1 VPERRP
7 NRVLGPADAEFWGHC
22 AEGELWL
29 QQCAGC
35 SHISWPPAIQCERC
49 GTADL
54 QWQRVSGRGRVV
66 SWCTF
71 GKRYYDELPVPWDA
85 ILVELEEGPL
95 FVSNPDGF
103 SSDEIEDG
111 MPVAVD
117 FVEAEDEAGVFRL
130 PVFRKAQSS

>member
-1 VPERRP
+1 MAAAVCGVFAHFVATRYSVRAMRDSRP
-7 NRVLGPADAEFWGHC
+7 AV
-22 AEGELWL
+22 
-29 QQCAGC
+29 AG
-35 SHISWPPAIQCERC
+35 
-49 GTADL
+49 
-54 QWQRVSGRGRVV
+54 RVSGRGRVV

-95 FVSNPDGF
+95 FVSNPDV
-103 SSDEIEDG
+103 SVVTRSRME